1 MNPRTEGSPASA
13 EGAAPNEPI
22 ELLDRVLMSDD
33 PEQQLEQLM
42 TAGILS
48 ASFPEVAAMV
58 GFGGDGQGHKDL
70 WGHTK
75 KVVAQTVSERAVRW
89 AALFHDVGKV
99 PTFSRDTGKV
109 TFHGHEV
116 VSARMFDKA
125 ARRTE
130 MEREFRKRV
139 RFLVRHL
146 GHVEAY
152 SVDWTDSAVRRLHR
166 DMGEHFAELV
176 KLARADIT
184 TKHADKRRRHR
195 ERMDELVE
203 RARVIAEADSK
214 LPLLPKGLGTEIIRE
229 LGLAPGPRVGEIMAE
244 LEQAVER
251 GDVPPRAEPNV
262 YVEYLKNRKIATD

>member
-1 MNPRTEGSPASA
+1 MTPSSSSPPNTPDT
-13 EGAAPNEPI
+13 APQAPVD
-22 ELLDRVLMSDD
+22 LLDRVLMSDD
-33 PEQQLEQLM
+33 PEAQLEQLLQ
-42 TAGILS
+42 AGILVE
-48 ASFPEVAAMV
+48 SFPEIAAMV

-75 KVVAQTVSERAVRW
+75 KVVAQSASERAVRW

-99 PTFSRDTGKV
+99 PTFSRETGKV

-125 ARRTE
+125 ARRE
-130 MEREFRKRV
+130 NVERDFRKKV

-152 SVDWTDSAVRRLHR
+152 SGDWTDSAVRRLQR
-166 DMGEHFAELV
+166 DMGEHFEELV

-203 RARVIAEADSK
+203 RARAIAKEDAK

-229 LGLAPGPRVGEIMAE
+229 LQVAPGPRVGQLMAD
-244 LEQAVER
+244 LKDAVEK
-251 GDVPPRAEPNV
+251 GEVPPRAEPSV
-262 YVEYLKNRKIATD
+262 YLDYLKSRES